1 MGTKNIHNRKS
12 RKEIR
17 KRLRSNL
24 TPAEA
29 ALWLSL
35 QRSKLGVKFRRQHG
49 VGPFVVDFYCAERRL
64 AVELEGEVHRDVM
77 RSEYDAARHA
87 FLASKGIR
95 VLYFENRAVAESREF
110 VLETI
115 RAAVAAEK

>member
-17 KRLRSNL
+17 KRLRSDL

-35 QRSKLGVKFRRQHG
+35 RRSQMGVKFRRQHS

-64 AVELEGEVHRDVM
+64 AVELEGGVHSDVL
-77 RSEYDAARHA
+77 RAEYGAARHA

-95 VLYFENRAVAESREF
+95 VLYFRNQAVFESREF

-115 RAAVAAEK
+115 RAAIL

>member
-1 MGTKNIHNRKS
+1 MGTENIHNRRA
-12 RKEIR
+12 RKDIR
-17 KRLRSNL
+17 KQLRKSL

-35 QRSKLGVKFRRQHG
+35 QRSQLGVKFRRQHS

-64 AVELEGEVHRDVM
+64 AVELEGGIHSDVL
-77 RSEYDAARHA
+77 RAEYDAARHA

-95 VLYFENRAVAESREF
+95 ILYFRNQAVFESREF
-110 VLETI
+110 VLEAI
-115 RAAVAAEK
+115 RAAIV